1 MTESGEDV
9 EAIGKALAAEPNRG
23 RALELL
29 LSHARRLTRAEAGT
43 IYVRES
49 DRLRFAVAQN
59 DVLARRTG
67 ADAAP
72 YSLGDKPLLLDER
85 SIASYVAFTRATVNV
100 PDVYEIP
107 PERPYVFD
115 RRMDETLGYRTRS
128 MLAMPLR
135 DARGRM
141 WGVLQL
147 INAKNEAGDVVP
159 FDRRSEVLVGSLVAH
174 VADLAPRRQADS
186 H

>member
-1 MTESGEDV
+1 MTEGGEDV
-9 EAIGKALAAEPNRG
+9 EAIGKALAAEPSRE

-43 IYVRES
+43 IYVRKS
-49 DRLRFAVAQN
+49 DSLRFVVAQN
-59 DVLARRTG
+59 DALARRPG

-72 YSLGDKPLLLDER
+72 HSLGDKPLLLDER
-85 SIASYVAFTRATVNV
+85 SIASYVAFTRATVNE

-115 RRMDETLGYRTRS
+115 RRMDVTLGYRTRS

-147 INAKNEAGDVVP
+147 INAVNEAGDVVP
-159 FDRRSEVLVGSLVAH
+159 FDRRSELLVGSLASNVTH
-174 VADLAPRRQADS
+174 LSPPRRDES
-186 H
+186 D